1 MDKLMTLWTG
11 SGLFNMELG
20 QVIMI
25 AIGLLL
31 LFLAIRKG
39 FEPLL
44 LVPIGFGGILANIPE
59 AGLALTAAE
68 NAIHFA
74 LKSDTTQVLAALA
87 APLDV
92 AYQAGQAIT
101 PELKEAFK
109 VAVKEA
115 SYSDMAMAN
124 AIAQDFG
131 YGNGMLYNFYSVV
144 IGSTIGPLVIFMGVG
159 AMTDFGPLLANPKT
173 MLLGAAA
180 QFGIFGTVLG

>member
-1 MDKLMTLWTG
+1 MDKLLTLWTG
-11 SGLFNMELG
+11 SGLFNIEIG

-25 AIGLLL
+25 AVGLLL

-74 LKSDTTQVLAALA
+74 LKDGSTQILAALA

-92 AYQAGQAIT
+92 AYQAGQAVT
-101 PELKEAFK
+101 PELKDAFK

-115 SYSDMAMAN
+115 SYSEMAMAN
-124 AIAQDFG
+124 SIFRSIMIQAH
-131 YGNGMLYNFYSVV
+131 L
-144 IGSTIGPLVIFMGVG
+144 PLHK
-159 AMTDFGPLLANPKT
+159 PLI
-173 MLLGAAA
+173 M
-180 QFGIFGTVLG
+180 

>member
-1 MDKLMTLWTG
+1 MDKLLTLWTG

-74 LKSDTTQVLAALA
+74 LKLSL
-87 APLDV
+87 
-92 AYQAGQAIT
+92 IH
-101 PELKEAFK
+101 
-109 VAVKEA
+109 
-115 SYSDMAMAN
+115 
-124 AIAQDFG
+124 I
-131 YGNGMLYNFYSVV
+131 
-144 IGSTIGPLVIFMGVG
+144 
-159 AMTDFGPLLANPKT
+159 
-173 MLLGAAA
+173 
-180 QFGIFGTVLG
+180 